1 MHSYITGIQQA
12 GIGVENCEKA
22 ARFYKELFGM
32 DTLIFDDTSAADLM
46 TQYTGGEVHHRRA
59 ILAMNLCGGGG
70 FEIWQFLSRT
80 PSYYKSSFGDIG
92 IYALKIKCRDVEDAR
107 RVFLNKK
114 GVETSVIMPMPDNKK
129 SFWVRDKLGNTFQ
142 IIEGNDWFKNTK
154 ETGGVSGAV
163 IGVTDMENSIKFYQK
178 LLGVAKIVY
187 DECKPVDIFND
198 VSTGKY
204 RCVLL
209 RKNAAARGAFCD
221 LLGGIDIE
229 LVQCLE
235 EDRPKIYGGRFWG
248 DCGFMHLCLDVID
261 MDGLKEMAGHEG
273 YSFSVDSE
281 NSFRMQDAAGRF
293 CYIEDPD
300 NTLIELVETHRVP
313 IVRKLNWYLNLK
325 NRNGQKPLPAWMIN
339 LLGFNKVKF

>member
-12 GIGVENCEKA
+12 GIGVENCEEA

-46 TQYTGGEVHHRRA
+46 SQYTGGEVHDRRA

-70 FEIWQFLSRT
+70 FELWQFLSRK

-92 IYALKIKCRDVEDAR
+92 IYALKIKCRNVEVSRKA
-107 RVFLNKK
+107 FLNKK
-114 GVETSVIMPMPDNKK
+114 GIEVSDIMSVHNNRQ
-129 SFWVRDKLGNTFQ
+129 SFWIRDKLGNTFQ

-154 ETGGVSGAV
+154 EIGGVSGAV
-163 IGVTDMENSIKFYQK
+163 IGVANMEKSIKFYQK
-178 LLGVAKIVY
+178 LLGGAKTVY
-187 DECKPVDIFND
+187 DECKPVGIFND
-198 VSTGKY
+198 GANWRY

-209 RKNAAARGAFCD
+209 RKNAASRGAFCD

-235 EDRPKIYGGRFWG
+235 GNRPKIYGGRFWG

-261 MDGLKEMAGHEG
+261 MDGLKKMAGHEG

-281 NSFRMQDAAGRF
+281 NSFQMQDAAGRF

-300 NTLIELVETHRVP
+300 NTLIELVETHKVP
-313 IVRKLNWYLNLK
+313 ILRKLNLYLNLK
-325 NRNGQKPLPAWMIN
+325 NRSGQKPLPSWMIN
-339 LLGFNKVKF
+339 LIGFNEVKF